1 VILGVDIIIKTRY
14 TLNMMRNER
23 EIDMTNDEMKQYT
36 LGNMAGMLEQLR
48 QKVNI
53 LDALDRDTT
62 TSGSCDLYD
71 QLTSMFQ
78 ALDTFDTAVKNAI
91 RQEWRKSG
99 S

>member
-1 VILGVDIIIKTRY
+1 
-14 TLNMMRNER
+14 
-23 EIDMTNDEMKQYT
+23 MTNNEMKQYT
-36 LGNMAGMLEQLR
+36 LGNMAGMLEQMR
-48 QKVNI
+48 QKVAV

-62 TSGSCDLYD
+62 SDSAYDLHD

-99 S
+99 SQ

>member
-1 VILGVDIIIKTRY
+1 
-14 TLNMMRNER
+14 
-23 EIDMTNDEMKQYT
+23 MTNDKMKQYT

-48 QKVNI
+48 QKVNV

-62 TSGSCDLYD
+62 TTGSYDLHD